1 MSFLDRIGQWL
12 SPSPASAASPES
24 YVLEDGPMLDALRTV
39 MDPELNIDIVAM
51 GLVRSIRVV
60 DERIKVVMTLS
71 TRGCPVG
78 PMLVHQVTE
87 ALAPFGEADVEVT
100 FDPPWTRDDMRPE
113 GKAALAR

>member
-1 MSFLDRIGQWL
+1 MSFLDRIGKWL
-12 SPSPASAASPES
+12 SPASPTPQGS
-24 YVLEDGPMLDALRTV
+24 YALEEGPMLDALRTV

-51 GLVRSIRVV
+51 GLVRSITLV

-113 GKAALAR
+113 GRAALAK